1 MLFAPGLVKFE
12 VIAGELMRT
21 RALCS
26 LFCLM
31 FGFLL
36 AALGAFVLL
45 AQYLEWRSFGNWN
58 AVSLR
63 YALAYFDV
71 QRLLLISPA
80 SRVWDLPLSAV
91 LMGLGGAVATVGAF
105 CRQRSSRPGVMHSP

>member
-1 MLFAPGLVKFE
+1 MLFTPGLAKFE
-12 VIAGELMRT
+12 MIAGEYMRA
-21 RALCS
+21 RAVCS

-36 AALGAFVLL
+36 AALGVLVLL

-58 AVSLR
+58 SVSFR

-91 LMGLGGAVATVGAF
+91 LMGLGGAVATVGAY
-105 CRQRSSRPGVMHSP
+105 CRLRSSRTGVMHSP

>member
-1 MLFAPGLVKFE
+1 
-12 VIAGELMRT
+12 MRT

-36 AALGAFVLL
+36 AALGLLVLL

-58 AVSLR
+58 AVSVR
-63 YALAYFDV
+63 YVLTYFEV
-71 QRLLLISPA
+71 QLPFVSPT
-80 SRVWDLPLSAV
+80 SRILDFPISAV
-91 LMGLGGAVATVGAF
+91 LIGAGGAIAAISLH
-105 CRQRSSRPGVMHSP
+105 CWQRAKIISD